1 MGTTVLLY
9 LVANTP
15 GSKHT
20 VTNMK
25 VLVVLALVGV
35 VASSP
40 LNMFRSLP
48 GGQYITTYDNSWEH
62 GFRDTSVEFV
72 RPVSDLTN
80 VGGSVSL
87 KSAAI
92 KGTKKTLPSFPYA
105 YGLDSSEETFYYAGE
120 QGAPV
125 ARTRS
130 DRVQQLDRVLNS
142 GLVDFS
148 DEYRFRTN
156 LQRAAK
162 LGGKDYYINESG
174 ELFYLPK
181 QGAGQRGAQAGSGVR
196 VAKK

>member
-1 MGTTVLLY
+1 
-9 LVANTP
+9 
-15 GSKHT
+15 
-20 VTNMK
+20 MK

-72 RPVSDLTN
+72 RPVGDLTN
-80 VGGSVSL
+80 VGGS
-87 KSAAI
+87 
-92 KGTKKTLPSFPYA
+92 
-105 YGLDSSEETFYYAGE
+105 
-120 QGAPV
+120 V

-181 QGAGQRGAQAGSGVR
+181 QGAGQRGGQAGSGVR